1 MDKYR
6 EEGNPDQVGYPN
18 EKEVDEMEI
27 NEIKEGI
34 RQQAARIEKMKETL
48 KQLELERRVLEN
60 VLKEIE
66 TIEAERNELL

>member
-1 MDKYR
+1 MNNWHER
-6 EEGNPDQVGYPN
+6 ANPDQVGYPN

-34 RQQAARIEKMKETL
+34 RQQAARIEKMKEKL
-48 KQLELERRVLEN
+48 KQLELERRVLQN